1 MKTIIAEKPSVA
13 KEIAHIVGAD
23 KREEGYMQGNGYYVT
38 WAFGHLVQ
46 PAMPETYGMKGFHAE
61 NLPVIPDPFV
71 LVPRQVKT
79 ENGYKP
85 DAGVLAQIK
94 IIGKLFDSSERII
107 VATDAGREG
116 ELIFRYL
123 YAYLGCRKPFDRLW
137 ISSLTDTAIREGL
150 LNLRDGKGYDNLY
163 HAAKA
168 RSEADWLVGINGT
181 QALTIAAGR
190 GTYSVGRVQTPTLGM
205 VCERYWEHKRFESK
219 PFWQVHFGVVDA
231 DSGNILKFTSVNR
244 WTGKATATDIYNKV
258 KETGSV
264 IITKV
269 ATKRKVEK
277 APLLYDLT
285 TLQKEANS
293 QHGFTAE
300 HTLSIAQKLYEAKF
314 ITYPR
319 TSSRYISDDVFATL
333 PKLFKNLE
341 NHSEYGEKVKLL
353 PGSED
358 YSKNCVNT
366 AKVTDHHALL
376 ITENAAIGLFKDEK
390 IVYDMIL
397 CRMIEAFSADCI
409 KDITS
414 VSAQVDHEVEFGISG
429 SIIRQT
435 GWRAL
440 SLKEKNNRQDKDA
453 DATDNEVKDQVIPN
467 WQEGQ
472 HITLSGCTITEGKTK
487 PKPLHTESTL
497 LAAMENPCKR
507 EQIQTCLDLPSA
519 AGFGGTQTAGKEI
532 EDDTMRQAMKD
543 SGIGT
548 PATRAAIIETLLKR
562 EYMVR
567 QQKKLVPTEKGL
579 ALHSVV
585 KNMAI
590 ANVEMTGKWEA
601 ELAKIERGEASADG
615 FTHSIE
621 GYTREI
627 TAELLGCDR
636 LFSHKDSGCL
646 CPKCKHGTMQFFGKV
661 VRCSNKECGMPV
673 FKQVAG
679 KLLTDADI
687 TDLLTKG
694 KTRTLNSFTSKQ
706 GKSFSAA
713 IAFDENFNTKF
724 VFAERKTA
732 EKRGNVK
739 RYKK

>member
-1 MKTIIAEKPSVA
+1 MSQKQQTMKTIIAEKPSVA

-244 WTGKATATDIYNKV
+244 WTDKATATDIYNKV

-358 YSKNCVNT
+358 YSKNCVNA

-453 DATDNEVKDQVIPN
+453 DATDNEVKEQVIPN

-472 HITLSGCTITEGKTK
+472 HVTLSGCTITEGKTK

-497 LAAMENPCKR
+497 LAAME
-507 EQIQTCLDLPSA
+507 
-519 AGFGGTQTAGKEI
+519 TAGKEI

-601 ELAKIERGEASADG
+601 ELARIERGEASADG

-636 LFSHKDSGCL
+636 LFSHKDSGCQ
-646 CPKCKHGTMQFFGKV
+646 CPKCKQGAMQFFGKV

-694 KTRTLNSFTSKQ
+694 KTRTLNGFTSKQ
-706 GKSFSAA
+706 GKPFSAA

>member
-1 MKTIIAEKPSVA
+1 MSQKQQTMKTIIAEKPSVA

-46 PAMPETYGMKGFHAE
+46 PAMPDTYGMKGFHAE

-150 LNLRDGKGYDNLY
+150 LNLRDGKEYDNLY

-231 DSGNILKFTSVNR
+231 DSGNILKFTSANR
-244 WTGKATATDIYNKV
+244 WADKATATDIYNKV
-258 KETGSV
+258 KDTGSA

-319 TSSRYISDDVFATL
+319 TSSRYISDDIFATL

-358 YSKNCVNT
+358 YSKNSVNA

-376 ITENAAIGLFKDEK
+376 ITENPAVGLFKDEK

-497 LAAMENPCKR
+497 LAAME
-507 EQIQTCLDLPSA
+507 
-519 AGFGGTQTAGKEI
+519 TAGKEI
-532 EDDTMRQAMKD
+532 EDDTMRQSMKD
-543 SGIGT
+543 IGIGT
-548 PATRAAIIETLLKR
+548 PATRADIIETLLKR

-636 LFSHKDSGCL
+636 LFSHKDSGCQ
-646 CPKCKHGTMQFFGKV
+646 CPKCKQGIMQFFGKV

-694 KTRTLNSFTSKQ
+694 KTRTLNGFTSKQ
-706 GKSFSAA
+706 GKPFSAA

>member
-1 MKTIIAEKPSVA
+1 MSQKQQTMKTIIAEKPSVA

-150 LNLRDGKGYDNLY
+150 LNLRDGKEYDNLY

-231 DSGNILKFTSVNR
+231 DSGNILKFTSANR
-244 WTGKATATDIYNKV
+244 WTDKATATDIYNKV
-258 KETGSV
+258 KDTGSA

-358 YSKNCVNT
+358 YSKNSVNA

-435 GWRAL
+435 GWRAM
-440 SLKEKNNRQDKDA
+440 SLKEKNKRQDKDA
-453 DATDNEVKDQVIPN
+453 DATDNEVKEQVIPN

-497 LAAMENPCKR
+497 LAAME
-507 EQIQTCLDLPSA
+507 
-519 AGFGGTQTAGKEI
+519 TAGKEI

-636 LFSHKDSGCL
+636 LFSHKDSGCQ

-694 KTRTLNSFTSKQ
+694 KTRTLNGFTSKQ

>member
-71 LVPRQVKT
+71 LAPRQVKT

-123 YAYLGCRKPFDRLW
+123 YAYLGCQKPFDRLW

-150 LNLRDGKGYDNLY
+150 QNLTDSKEYDNLY

-244 WTGKATATDIYNKV
+244 WTDKATATDIYNKV
-258 KETGSV
+258 KDTGSA

-277 APLLYDLT
+277 APLLYNLT

-358 YSKNCVNT
+358 YSKNSVNA

-390 IVYDMIL
+390 TVYDMIL

-453 DATDNEVKDQVIPN
+453 DATDNEVKEQDIPN

-472 HITLSGCTITEGKTK
+472 HITFSGCTITEGKTK

-497 LAAMENPCKR
+497 LAAME
-507 EQIQTCLDLPSA
+507 
-519 AGFGGTQTAGKEI
+519 TAGKEI

-543 SGIGT
+543 CGIGT

-636 LFSHKDSGCL
+636 LFSHKDSGCQ

-694 KTRTLNSFTSKQ
+694 KTRTLNGFTSKQ

-724 VFAERKTA
+724 VFAEHKTA

>member
-13 KEIAHIVGAD
+13 KEIAHIVGAG

-123 YAYLGCRKPFDRLW
+123 YEYLGCKKPFDRLW
-137 ISSLTDTAIREGL
+137 ISSLTDSAIREGL
-150 LNLRDGKGYDNLY
+150 ANLRNGKEYDNLY

-231 DSGNILKFTSVNR
+231 DSGNILKFTSANR
-244 WTGKATATDIYNKV
+244 WTDKATATDIYNKV
-258 KETGSV
+258 KDTGSA

-269 ATKRKVEK
+269 VTKRKVEK

-353 PGSED
+353 PCSED
-358 YSKNCVNT
+358 YSKNSVNA

-414 VSAQVDHEVEFGISG
+414 VSAQVDHEIEFGISG

-440 SLKEKNNRQDKDA
+440 SLKEKNSKKDKNA
-453 DATDNEVKDQVIPN
+453 DTTDNEVKEQVIPN

-472 HITLSGCTITEGKTK
+472 HITFSGCTITEGKTK

-497 LAAMENPCKR
+497 LAAME
-507 EQIQTCLDLPSA
+507 
-519 AGFGGTQTAGKEI
+519 TAGKEI
-532 EDDTMRQAMKD
+532 VDDTMRQAMKD

-636 LFSHKDSGCL
+636 LFSHKDSGCQ

-694 KTRTLNSFTSKQ
+694 KT
-706 GKSFSAA
+706 
-713 IAFDENFNTKF
+713 
-724 VFAERKTA
+724 
-732 EKRGNVK
+732 
-739 RYKK
+739 

>member
-46 PAMPETYGMKGFHAE
+46 PAMPDTYGMKGFHAE

-150 LNLRDGKGYDNLY
+150 LNLRDGKEYDNLY

-231 DSGNILKFTSVNR
+231 DSGNILKFTSANR
-244 WTGKATATDIYNKV
+244 WTDKATATDIYNKV
-258 KETGSV
+258 KDTGSA

-269 ATKRKVEK
+269 VTKRKVEK

-358 YSKNCVNT
+358 YSKNSVNA

-472 HITLSGCTITEGKTK
+472 HITFSGCTITEGKTK

-497 LAAMENPCKR
+497 LAAME
-507 EQIQTCLDLPSA
+507 
-519 AGFGGTQTAGKEI
+519 TAGKEI

-543 SGIGT
+543 CGIGT

-636 LFSHKDSGCL
+636 LFSHKDSGCQ
-646 CPKCKHGTMQFFGKV
+646 CPKCKQGIMQFFGKV

-694 KTRTLNSFTSKQ
+694 KTRTLNGFTSKQ
-706 GKSFSAA
+706 GKPFSAA

>member
-150 LNLRDGKGYDNLY
+150 LNLRDGKEYDNLY

-231 DSGNILKFTSVNR
+231 DSGNILKFTSANR
-244 WTGKATATDIYNKV
+244 WTDKATATDIYNKV
-258 KETGSV
+258 KDTGSA

-269 ATKRKVEK
+269 TTKRKVEK

-358 YSKNCVNT
+358 YSKNSVNA

-440 SLKEKNNRQDKDA
+440 SLKEKNNRLDKDA
-453 DATDNEVKDQVIPN
+453 DATDNEVKEQVIPN

-497 LAAMENPCKR
+497 LAAME
-507 EQIQTCLDLPSA
+507 
-519 AGFGGTQTAGKEI
+519 TAGKEI

-636 LFSHKDSGCL
+636 LFSHKDSGCQ

-694 KTRTLNSFTSKQ
+694 KT
-706 GKSFSAA
+706 
-713 IAFDENFNTKF
+713 
-724 VFAERKTA
+724 
-732 EKRGNVK
+732 
-739 RYKK
+739 

>member
-1 MKTIIAEKPSVA
+1 MSQKQQTMKTIIAEKPSVA

-123 YAYLGCRKPFDRLW
+123 YVYLGCQKPFDRLW

-150 LNLRDGKGYDNLY
+150 QNLRDGKEYDNLY

-231 DSGNILKFTSVNR
+231 DSGNILKFTSANR
-244 WTGKATATDIYNKV
+244 WTDKATATDIYNKV
-258 KETGSV
+258 KDTGSA

-269 ATKRKVEK
+269 VTKRKVEK

-358 YSKNCVNT
+358 YSKNSVNA

-440 SLKEKNNRQDKDA
+440 SLKEKDNRQYKDA
-453 DATDNEVKDQVIPN
+453 DATDNEVKEQVIPN

-497 LAAMENPCKR
+497 LAAME
-507 EQIQTCLDLPSA
+507 
-519 AGFGGTQTAGKEI
+519 TAGKEI

-636 LFSHKDSGCL
+636 LFSHKDSGCQ

-679 KLLTDADI
+679 KLLTDSDI

-694 KTRTLNSFTSKQ
+694 KTRTLNGFISKQ
-706 GKSFSAA
+706 GKPFSAA